1 MHPLLQ
7 LATRLSDL
15 ADSFDKFHETGMEHF
30 KAATSVI
37 SQLQGIADICQ
48 NDSTNTISS
57 SIQAVRDCKYGQSST
72 YLSHLCNTI
81 QTILSF
87 TTSHIPHTISV
98 CRVYE

>member
-1 MHPLLQ
+1 MINASLISDVHSLLQ

-48 NDSTNTISS
+48 NDSINTISS
-57 SIQAVRDCKYGQSST
+57 SIQAVRDSPS
-72 YLSHLCNTI
+72 YLGHLCNMI
-81 QTILSF
+81 QTILHLLRLAY
-87 TTSHIPHTISV
+87 HIHISL
-98 CRVYE
+98 